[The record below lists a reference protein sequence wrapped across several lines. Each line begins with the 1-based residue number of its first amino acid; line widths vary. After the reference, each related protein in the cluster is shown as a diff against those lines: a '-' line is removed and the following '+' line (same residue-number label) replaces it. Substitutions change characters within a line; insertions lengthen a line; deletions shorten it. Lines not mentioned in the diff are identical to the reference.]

1 MLSQIRQILRPTAG
15 GLSGMTTT
23 NAELFRSL
31 HSGPAPLILANAWD
45 VASARIIED
54 AGARAIA
61 TTSAGVSWSLGAP
74 DGDHLDRDQAVGLI
88 ARITAAIGVPV
99 TADIE
104 GGYASTPDGVTDTV
118 RRVIAAGAVGIN
130 MEDGLRPATEQCTR
144 LAAARKAGEA
154 LFINARTDTYL
165 LGLGDPDT
173 RLSATLERA
182 AAYLAAGADGIFV
195 PGVTDP
201 SIVSA
206 LVKGVDAPLNIMVGP
221 GAPQISTFAEL
232 GVARISLGAAISGAA
247 YAVARNGARELF
259 ATGTYTALT
268 EGLDYGYLN
277 ELLGKPGG

>member
-1 MLSQIRQILRPTAG
+1 
-15 GLSGMTTT
+15 MTTT
-23 NAELFRSL
+23 KAELFRSL
-31 HSGPAPLILANAWD
+31 HSGPAPLVLANAWD

-74 DGDHLDRDQAVGLI
+74 DGDHLGRDQAAGLI
-88 ARITAAIGVPV
+88 ARITAAVGVPV

-165 LGLGDPDT
+165 RGLGDPDT

-232 GVARISLGAAISGAA
+232 GVARVSLGAAISGAA

-277 ELLGKPGG
+277 GLLSKPGGG

>member
-1 MLSQIRQILRPTAG
+1 
-15 GLSGMTTT
+15 MTTT
-23 NAELFRSL
+23 KAELFRSL
-31 HSGPAPLILANAWD
+31 HSGPAPLVLANAWD

-88 ARITAAIGVPV
+88 ARITAAVGVPV

-104 GGYASTPDGVTDTV
+104 SGYASTPDGVTDTV

-130 MEDGLRPATEQCTR
+130 IEDGLRPAAEQCTR
-144 LAAARKAGEA
+144 LAAARKAGGA
-154 LFINARTDTYL
+154 LFINARTDTYRR
-165 LGLGDPDT
+165 GLGDPDT

-201 SIVSA
+201 AIVSA
-206 LVKGVDAPLNIMVGP
+206 LVKGVDAPLNIMAGP
-221 GAPQISTFAEL
+221 GAPPISTLAEL
-232 GVARISLGAAISGAA
+232 GVARVSLGAAISGAA
-247 YAVARNGARELF
+247 YAVARNSARELF
-259 ATGTYTALT
+259 ATGTYTALAG
-268 EGLDYGYLN
+268 GLDYGYLN
-277 ELLGKPGG
+277 ELLSKSGG